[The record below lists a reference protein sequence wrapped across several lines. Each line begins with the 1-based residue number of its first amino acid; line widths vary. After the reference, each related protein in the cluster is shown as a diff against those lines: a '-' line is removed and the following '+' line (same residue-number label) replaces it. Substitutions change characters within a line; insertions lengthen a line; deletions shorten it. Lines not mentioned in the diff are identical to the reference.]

1 MKRAAMVIILAGILV
16 GGSILTLGLVRIPKV
31 EAQNSCTT
39 ASFQG
44 PFGYTFT
51 GLTGFKALPFAAVG
65 RLVADGQGSLAG
77 AETDSS
83 NGEIFQRTYTGTYT
97 VNPDCTGSEVSY
109 DNFGKTVKCDFVIV
123 AGGTEIQ
130 VIETDKDT
138 AVVGC
143 LRHQVDRAARPS
155 GLQGTRFP
163 NEFRK
168 MASWA
173 R

>member
-1 MKRAAMVIILAGILV
+1 MLIIFAVILV
-16 GGSILTLGLVRIPKV
+16 GGSVFTMGVVRIPRV
-31 EAQNSCTT
+31 QAQNSCTT

-97 VNPDCTGSEVSY
+97 VNSDCTGSEIGY

-130 VIETDKDT
+130 VIETDRDT

-143 LRHQVDRAARPS
+143 LRHQMDRTARRS
-155 GLQGTRFP
+155 GLLSTPSQS
-163 NEFRK
+163 ESRK
-168 MASWA
+168 MVSWVP
-173 R
+173 